1 MAEKLNVA
9 ARNSLGTSST
19 RRLRNA
25 GHVPAELYGHGA
37 ENVHLTIPAE
47 EINSAIRHGSKLVE
61 LTGVVNESA
70 LIRSVQWDAFGVD
83 VLHLDLTRVKA
94 GQRVPIT
101 VAIVLRGEA
110 PGLRAGGVVDHVLHQ
125 VEVECPVIAIPDKLE
140 INTNSLELGQSITLD
155 QVELPEGTVLLVP
168 GEQIVVQCVEAPVD
182 EEEGVAAS
190 GDAAEPEVIGRKA
203 DDEEAAGDD

>member
-9 ARNSLGTSST
+9 ARNALGTSNT

-25 GHVPAELYGHGA
+25 GQVPAELYGHGA
-37 ENVHLTIPAE
+37 ENVHLAIPAE

-61 LTGVVNESA
+61 LAGVVNESA
-70 LIRSVQWDAFGVD
+70 LIRSVQWDAFGAD

-101 VAIVLRGEA
+101 FAIVLRGEA

-140 INTNSLELGQSITLD
+140 INMNSLELGQSITLD
-155 QVELPEGTVLLVP
+155 QVELPEGTVLLVS
-168 GEQIVVQCVEAPVD
+168 GDQIVVQCVEAPVD
-182 EEEGVAAS
+182 DDGDVAAS
-190 GDAAEPEVIGRKA
+190 GDVAEPEVIGRKA
-203 DDEEAAGDD
+203 DDEESAEDD